1 MYYKTAIG
9 AAEAAREL
17 TEALGYQVCENDWTT
32 QIVHGGIHNRLRP
45 SVGMNHSYS
54 IALLKND
61 KPQRKCLQIS
71 LYGMPSG
78 KFELVNYVN

>member
-32 QIVHGGIHNRLRP
+32 QIVHGGRYNRLRP

-54 IALLKND
+54 ISLLKND

>member
-32 QIVHGGIHNRLRP
+32 QIVHGGRHIRLRP
-45 SVGMNHSYS
+45 AIETYHCFS

>member
-1 MYYKTAIG
+1 MYYKTAIE

-32 QIVHGGIHNRLRP
+32 QIVHGGRHNRLRP

-54 IALLKND
+54 ISLLKND